1 MRAELKRKPAG
12 SGRAGT
18 QTLPA
23 EEVVAPKSEPSRLE
37 IRGASRAELEQ
48 VVTVRGQAFKIS
60 RSQWPSPNEI
70 SDDELERVRV
80 VVVDGKVA
88 SCLTIIPASIQI
100 GSARVAM
107 GGIGNVSTL
116 PAAQNRGY
124 ATALIKDTL
133 RVLQEWG
140 LCTSVLFPFSF
151 SFYRK
156 FGYELGGNQCQYW
169 SRPRNIPAFAERR
182 FCRAAHEND
191 VPACAMMYTQ
201 HNSIRSCG
209 LVRDEERWQHLL
221 DNGSH
226 TLIYDHQ
233 SPEGYLIYSEEID
246 AHGLKVLRVK
256 ELVAGSPESGRG
268 LIGFLAAFDGDTIEW
283 STTPADL
290 WALGLM
296 CPVAPLREGYKPRGI
311 ATVRPMFQFRVI
323 DLLQAIKARSSE
335 MSWLEGELSLVIQ
348 DELSADNTRP
358 LAMSCNGGTVQIVRG
373 HRTQH
378 CLEANIRVFSQIYC
392 GYLTPTEAVSQGL
405 ATVRSDET
413 LRIADQIFPKYEPFI
428 PETDRF

>member
-1 MRAELKRKPAG
+1 LKRKPGG
-12 SGRAGT
+12 SGRSGT
-18 QTLPA
+18 QTLPV
-23 EEVVAPKSEPSRLE
+23 EEVLEPRPASQPLE
-37 IRGASRAELEQ
+37 IRAATRGELEQ
-48 VVTVRGQAFKIS
+48 VVTVRGRAFKIS
-60 RSQWPSPNEI
+60 RAQWPSPDEI
-70 SDDELERVRV
+70 SDAELERIRI
-80 VVVDGKVA
+80 VVVDGKVV
-88 SCLTIIPASIQI
+88 SCLTIIPAAIQI
-100 GSARVAM
+100 GAARVAM

-116 PAAQNRGY
+116 PEAQNRGH

-133 RVLQEWG
+133 RVLRAWG

-169 SRPRNIPAFAERR
+169 SRPRNIPAFSERR
-182 FCRAAHEND
+182 YCREARVD
-191 VPACAMMYTQ
+191 DLPACATLYAQ
-201 HNSIRSCG
+201 HTSIRSCG
-209 LVRDEERWQHLL
+209 LVRDEERWRHLL
-221 DNGSH
+221 ANGSR
-226 TLIYDHQ
+226 TRVYDRQ

-246 AHGLKVLRVK
+246 AHGQKVLRVM

-268 LIGFLAAFDGDTIEW
+268 LIGFLAASDGDNVEW

-296 CPVAPLREGYKPRGI
+296 CPVAPLREGYMPRGI

-335 MSWLEGELSLVIQ
+335 MARLDGELSLVIQ
-348 DELSADNTRP
+348 DELDPDNTKP
-358 LAMSCNGGTVQIVRG
+358 LAMSCRGGTVQLVRG

-405 ATVRSDET
+405 AAVRSDET
-413 LRIADQIFPKYEPFI
+413 LRIADQIFRKYEPFI
-428 PETDRF
+428 PEIDRF